1 MKNLRIVFLSL
12 VLVLAFGV
20 DAHAQKRLNEITKRG
35 VLKVGMTGDQPPFNM
50 EAKDGTL
57 MGYEVDL
64 AKMLAKSMELK
75 LETVRMPFNELLPA
89 VQSGKVDVVMS
100 GMTITMERNMKVAF
114 IGPYLLSGKSIV
126 TKMESLTKATQA
138 EELNLPDLKISS
150 LKGSTSEKF
159 VQTFL
164 PKTTSLP
171 VDNYEQ
177 AVAALM
183 NGSANVMV
191 ADYPM
196 CQLTALRNPTANL
209 FVLKSPMTIEPIGMA
224 LPADDPLLLNFIEN
238 YFNALTMAGVLDK
251 MEDYWFEGGAWLA
264 NMK

>member
-1 MKNLRIVFLSL
+1 MKKLTTIVLMVVFALTI
-12 VLVLAFGV
+12 GV

-75 LETVRMPFNELLPA
+75 LETVRMPFNELIPA
-89 VQSGKVDVVMS
+89 VQSGKVDIVLS
-100 GMTITMERNMKVAF
+100 GMSITMERNMKVAF
-114 IGPYLLSGKSIV
+114 IGPYLLSGKSFV
-126 TKMESLTKATQA
+126 TKVESLTKATQS
-138 EELNLPDLKISS
+138 EELNLPELKISS
-150 LKGSTSEKF
+150 LKGSTSEEF

-164 PKTTSLP
+164 PKATSLP

-191 ADYPM
+191 ADYPI
-196 CQLTALRNPTANL
+196 CRLTALRNPTANL
-209 FVLKSPMTIEPIGMA
+209 FVLKDPMTIEPIGLA
-224 LPADDPLLLNFIEN
+224 LPADDPLLLNFVDN
-238 YFNALTMAGVLDK
+238 YFNALAMAGVLKK
-251 MEDYWFEGGAWLA
+251 MEDYWFNSGGWLA